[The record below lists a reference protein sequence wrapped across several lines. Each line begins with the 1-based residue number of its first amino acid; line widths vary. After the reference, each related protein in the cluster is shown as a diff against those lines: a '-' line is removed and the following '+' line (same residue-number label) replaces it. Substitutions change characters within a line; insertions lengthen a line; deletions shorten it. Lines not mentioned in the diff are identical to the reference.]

1 MKTNKMTKVALA
13 TGMLFATYASFTD
26 TSVFKEAEVQ
36 AKSDLY
42 VPSRMEYYWNT
53 KDKRSNESASSKE
66 YDTTGAE
73 CVVTVDLKGNK
84 GKSDFMNSYKKSKKF
99 KGTST
104 TGTGTDVCTY
114 VQKKR
119 YITVG
124 YSKAN
129 GMVEMYDGQNRISV
143 LNQGQKRI
151 YTTSISDKKL
161 LAKYRKLG
169 YIEPNSNYLNTI
181 MTINVKNPKLAKNKT
196 YKKMKDYKRT
206 PSISPKNV
214 VINNINSND
223 GVDSFTVKGLKKGTK
238 LSIYDT
244 KGQLMR
250 VVSPSSSTYTV
261 KMKQDE
267 DITKYFESRFGRKG
281 TQFILSR
288 TEPNGVESYRIRY
301 AIPKEKASQ
310 STPYQEH
317 SQIKEGSSVLAT
329 IFLTNDTKYGMESEM
344 SFYSMTGNKPAK
356 YRIKENGKTVYE
368 LDVTKSQLV
377 SEGYKNDYMVQIPVK
392 VTQVPEI
399 QKTLKPSSLS
409 KAKAMTIT
417 AQVEGMK
424 ESKPVAFY
432 LPKGYE
438 SLDYVGYTEF
448 FE

>member
-1 MKTNKMTKVALA
+1 MKKGIQYLIAFM
-13 TGMLFATYASFTD
+13 MLFATYASFTD

-36 AKSDLY
+36 AKTDDY

-53 KDKRSNESASSKE
+53 KDKRSSMSASRKE
-66 YDTTGAE
+66 HDVTGAE
-73 CVVTVDLKGNK
+73 CVVTVDIKGNK
-84 GKSDFMNSYKKSKKF
+84 GKSDFRNSYKKSKKF

-114 VQKKR
+114 VQKKQ

-124 YSKAN
+124 FSKAN
-129 GMVEMYDGQNRISV
+129 DMVEMYDGQNRISV

-151 YTTSISDKKL
+151 YTTSIYDKKL

-169 YIEPNSNYLNTI
+169 YIKPNSNYLKTI
-181 MTINVKNPKLAKNKT
+181 MTINVKNPKIAKNKT

-238 LSIYDT
+238 LSIYNT
-244 KGQLMR
+244 RGQLMR

-267 DITKYFESRFGRKG
+267 DITKYFESQYGEKAF
-281 TQFILSR
+281 QFILSR

-301 AIPKEKASQ
+301 AIPKEKANVR
-310 STPYQEH
+310 TPYQEH
-317 SQIKEGSSVLAT
+317 SQIKEGKSVLAT
-329 IFLTNDTKYGMESEM
+329 IFLTNDKKYGMESGI
-344 SFYSMTGNKPAK
+344 SFYSMTGNQPAK
-356 YRIKENGKTVYE
+356 YRIKQGNQVVYE
-368 LDVTKSQLV
+368 IEVTKKDLQ
-377 SEGYKNDYMVQIPVK
+377 SEKYKNDYVVVRK
-392 VTQVPEI
+392 VLDNEFIGI
-399 QKTLKPSSLS
+399 QKVLKPISLAY
-409 KAKAMTIT
+409 AKSLTIT
-417 AQVEGMK
+417 AQVAGKK
-424 ESKPVAFY
+424 ESFPISFY
-432 LPKGYE
+432 FPKGDE
-438 SLDYVGYTEF
+438 SLENAHYTEF